1 MEILSDAVNSIN
13 SRPDNNRVNNNINNN
28 NNSNRVIINNNNNRR
43 VNINNIKRSRKLTE
57 DDVSGID
64 FTIDSLD
71 YDKKKFLR

>member
-1 MEILSDAVNSIN
+1 LEILSDAVNSIN
-13 SRPDNNRVNNNINNN
+13 SRPDNNRVNNN
-28 NNSNRVIINNNNNRR
+28 NNSNRVIINNNNNNNRR

-71 YDKKKFLR
+71 YDRKKFLR

>member
-1 MEILSDAVNSIN
+1 LEILSDAVNSIN
-13 SRPDNNRVNNNINNN
+13 SRPDNNRVNNNNN
-28 NNSNRVIINNNNNRR
+28 NRVIINNNNNRR

-71 YDKKKFLR
+71 YDRKKFLR